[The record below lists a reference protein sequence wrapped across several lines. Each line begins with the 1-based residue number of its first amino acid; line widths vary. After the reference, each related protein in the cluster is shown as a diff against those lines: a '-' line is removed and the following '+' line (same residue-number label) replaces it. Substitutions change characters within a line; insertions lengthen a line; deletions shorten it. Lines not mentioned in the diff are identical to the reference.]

1 MKTNNYTVLYAED
14 EKEIRSLYVSILENY
29 FGTVYEASNGVEAI
43 AIYEEHTPNL
53 VLLDINMPIL
63 SGLEVAQKIRQ
74 TNKEC
79 KIVVL
84 SALCDTSTL
93 IKACEL
99 YLVKYLIKPIKT
111 LELDTLL
118 NRILEEFDTITK
130 ANQTPLVLDFAK
142 NVAIENSVT
151 ISLSRKEILLLQ
163 LLAKN
168 IGEPLSHFEIIDTL
182 WYNDFDTEY
191 DPNKLRVLVYRLNK
205 KFQKEIVF
213 SVYNEGYFLS
223 KEIDFLLQSQLQK

>member
-1 MKTNNYTVLYAED
+1 MKTNNYSVLYAED
-14 EKEIRSLYVSILENY
+14 EAQIRLCYVSILQNY
-29 FGTVYEASNGVEAI
+29 FGNVYEASNGVEAI
-43 AIYEEHTPNL
+43 EIYQKYTPDL
-53 VLLDINMPIL
+53 VILDINMPIL

-79 KIVVL
+79 KIVIL

-99 YLVKYLIKPIKT
+99 YLIKYLIKPIKT

-118 NRILEEFDTITK
+118 NRIIEEFDTTTK
-130 ANQTPLVLDFAK
+130 TKQTPLVLDFTK
-142 NVAIENSVT
+142 NIAIENGVT
-151 ISLSRKEILLLQ
+151 IALSRKEIALLQ
-163 LLAKN
+163 LLTKK
-168 IGEPLSHFEIIDTL
+168 IGEPISNFEIINTI
-182 WYNDFDTEY
+182 WHNDFDREY

-213 SVYNEGYFLS
+213 SAYNEGYFLLKKINFS
-223 KEIDFLLQSQLQK
+223 LQSPPQN